1 MNGQNPGLLD
11 TSFVLEG
18 LFITFFLCISV
29 PFKKNKQTHNVLDCK
44 LTSYDHES
52 SFRISKS
59 EICNK
64 IYLFPLVFLNCFKL
78 MQKSREHF
86 IPNAE
91 QARSVTIIYSM
102 YCGDSAGS
110 SMI

>member
-1 MNGQNPGLLD
+1 MTMNHHSGFLSLKFA
-11 TSFVLEG
+11 TKF
-18 LFITFFLCISV
+18 TF
-29 PFKKNKQTHNVLDCK
+29 
-44 LTSYDHES
+44 
-52 SFRISKS
+52 
-59 EICNK
+59 
-64 IYLFPLVFLNCFKL
+64 FPLVFLNCFKL

-102 YCGDSAGS
+102 YCGDSAGT